1 MIKRSIQI
9 CLYDDGNYAQTYSQ
23 KCISDIGKNDLGN
36 NITNDIKN
44 KKESLLKTPC
54 LK

>member
-9 CLYDDGNYAQTYSQ
+9 CLYDVDKNAQTYTQ
-23 KCISDIGKNDLGN
+23 KRQVDINKNARDNSLIN
-36 NITNDIKN
+36 EIKN
-44 KKESLLKTPC
+44 KKEALLKTPC